1 MINNSYSKIVSE
13 YCKSYNIK
21 LLSLC
26 YTFNQ
31 YNYIND
37 TLKGFIAQKTSFPY
51 ICVIIDDCSTDG
63 TANKLHSFFLSECE
77 TTNALKYEDS
87 TTLTFLVPHRLNR
100 HCYFAL
106 YFLKKNLYQDR
117 AKKVEYVIPWRF
129 SCEYEAFCEGDDYW
143 TDPYK
148 LEKQVAF
155 LNQNREYGMCYTLCQ
170 RLIQESGVLENNPW
184 GGYSTSFADFL
195 EANTVPTL
203 TYVCRTDLVLQYY
216 KEINPLQYN
225 WKIGD
230 YPRWLY
236 LSYISRIKCIEEVTG
251 VYRILKNSASHFSKK
266 EQYISMIQSSISI
279 SVFFIKYFKY
289 PIDIN
294 KYVDKRN
301 IRLATSLA
309 ILYDDRQGAIDV
321 LRAINSK
328 TIFVYLKQI
337 IFQIPLF
344 TRMYKS
350 NLLNH
355 F

>member
-1 MINNSYSKIVSE
+1 MINHAHSKIVSE
-13 YCKSYNIK
+13 YCKSNNIK

-26 YTFNQ
+26 YTFNH

-37 TLKGFIAQKTSFPY
+37 TLDGFIAQNTSFSY
-51 ICVIIDDCSTDG
+51 ICVIFDDCSTDG

-77 TTNALKYEDS
+77 TSKALKYEDS
-87 TTLTFLVPHRLNR
+87 TTLTFFVPHRLNR
-100 HCYFAL
+100 QCYFAL

-117 AKKVEYVIPWRF
+117 AKKVEYVTPWRF
-129 SCEYEAFCEGDDYW
+129 NCEYEAFCEGDDYW

-155 LNQNREYGMCYTLCQ
+155 LIQNKEYGMCYTLCQ
-170 RLIQESGVLENNPW
+170 RLVQESGEIEDKSW

-203 TYVCRTDLVLQYY
+203 TYVCRTNLVLQYY

-236 LSYISRIKCIEEVTG
+236 LSYVSGIKCLDEVTG
-251 VYRILKNSASHFSKK
+251 VYRILKNSASHFSQK

-279 SVFFIKYFKY
+279 SVYFIKYFNY
-289 PIDIN
+289 PIDID
-294 KYVDKRN
+294 KYVNKKY
-301 IRLATSLA
+301 IRLATGLV
-309 ILYDDRQGAIDV
+309 ILYDDRQGAIDILKAV
-321 LRAINSK
+321 KSK
-328 TIFVYLKQI
+328 RIIDYLKQI
-337 IFQIPLF
+337 IFQVPLF
-344 TRMYKS
+344 TRIYKAI
-350 NLLNH
+350 L
-355 F
+355 